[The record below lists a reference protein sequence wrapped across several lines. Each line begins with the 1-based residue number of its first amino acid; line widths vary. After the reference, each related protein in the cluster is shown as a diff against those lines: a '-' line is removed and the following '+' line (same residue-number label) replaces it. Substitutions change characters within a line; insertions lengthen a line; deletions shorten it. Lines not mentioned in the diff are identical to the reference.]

1 MSILVLLRHGESEW
15 NLENRFTG
23 WKNINLSEKGILE
36 AKEAGK
42 RIKDSKINI
51 DKVYSSELK
60 RANDTAEISMKEAQ
74 YQHLFKDNKLLMIK
88 NVALNERDYGNL
100 TGLNK
105 KETAEKFGKEQVQI
119 WRRSFDVNPPGG
131 ESLKDVLLRV
141 KPYYEEVIKND
152 LEKNTNVLLSAHGNS
167 LRALFIVLNIYSKE
181 NISKAEIPTGKPYF
195 IEFEKNNI
203 LNNYYL

>member
-74 YQHLFKDNKLLMIK
+74 YHHLFKDNKLLMIK
-88 NVALNERDYGNL
+88 NFALNERDYGNL

-152 LEKNTNVLLSAHGNS
+152 LEQNTNILLSAHGNS